1 MWTFFFGPEAIK
13 NVLSLLS
20 FVLSV
25 MALTMSVITSQKQ
38 MMFTKENI
46 RNLRDSDWIKW
57 SNEMIDIICQLEGLC
72 SLNKKLMPSVD
83 FFKIRNDLGCK
94 LSAGID
100 KGRFYFPNEVDPD
113 VAAHKAPAYQGIRP
127 YILDTLVE
135 VYRYSLDIEQST
147 EEEMKNFRKQITIW
161 KRNFV
166 SEVQIQIDPRRRMS
180 FIETK
185 VTL

>member
-25 MALTMSVITSQKQ
+25 AALTMSVITSQKQ
-38 MMFTKENI
+38 MMFTKENV

-72 SLNKKLMPSVD
+72 SLNEKLMSGAE
-83 FFKIRNDLGCK
+83 FLKTRNDISCK

-100 KGRFYFPNEVDPD
+100 KGRFYFPNEIDPE
-113 VAAHKAPAYQGIRP
+113 VAAHKAAAYQGIRP

-135 VYRYSLDIEQST
+135 IYKCSMDVEQST
-147 EEEMKNFRKQITIW
+147 DEEMGKLREQITIW

-166 SEVQIQIDPRRRMS
+166 SEIQTQIDPRRRIS
-180 FIETK
+180 FIKTK
-185 VTL
+185 VTV